1 MTKLKKEKYVVK
13 VEFNNY
19 NNNDLLQIRFIGNN
33 KNNVVEISD
42 AKIYENY
49 DEALIEMKKIRI
61 KNYIKGIIIN
71 NSYILSEKISN
82 YEGADYFKAT
92 VTII

>member
-33 KNNVVEISD
+33 KNNIVEISD

-71 NSYILSEKISN
+71 NSYVLSEKISN